1 MGKDSNKNQKARTQ
15 KSYDYSGAGYWIAQN
30 SKVLFAYVGFQSLLL
45 IVYEAA
51 FNRPM
56 QMERLMILGVPLL
69 VMLSMRGL
77 ARDSAKPGLIAMY
90 HSWTTILLASTGVAI
105 GYLYKSD
112 FHLSVL
118 LLGIGSL
125 IIMAGLS
132 CYFWSWYLV
141 NLAWLSA
148 LMVWT
153 ISPWFQISENRPVL
167 FQTTAV
173 IFISAV
179 FCRTRVNEFKNQI
192 NQSHLWSDHQRELQ
206 AALNGAEESKNRFQ
220 KIYEGSFEG
229 IVLHKAGYIDDCNGS
244 LLEIFQLRKEEVI
257 GQSIMKLLQ
266 QEGNTELM
274 NSILIGENQSR
285 EIRTVNKFGQPLYL
299 EVMSKLLH
307 SDDVDI
313 VATALRNI
321 TERKLAEEEVHAK
334 NQALEHQ
341 FRRQKAL
348 AEWSAFMDRD
358 QDIQELSGMILRYL
372 SELLPAQA
380 GVYFGLRSSRNSS
393 WRVFVARNGRIEPET
408 WASDKNRPL
417 RQLADKVCTEKVTI
431 SCPPQELG
439 IQKRAFAA
447 LPLDLSAGR
456 EGFIMVQDMNVDHY
470 TDQDIDFLTT
480 VATRLALGLENKK
493 MVEDLVVAKD
503 AAEAAS
509 KAKSQFLATLSH
521 ELRTPLNGI
530 IGASQILE
538 PVLDTSDDQSTLQV
552 IRNSSETM
560 INMVDRIL
568 SFTQVE
574 GGKLKFQ
581 CAEFS
586 LDTLMSD
593 VLDSLE
599 SLRSSRNL
607 HLNVH
612 RGTDISQSWNSDY
625 QSVKSIVLNL
635 AENGLKFTNEGGVDI
650 HLRTINR
657 QGRRFLHIE
666 VHDSGCGFPSDRE
679 EELFQPFTQ
688 AEGSHSRKF
697 GGLGLGLAVCKALT
711 HSLGGKIGT
720 RPMNKGTIF
729 WVEIPDGIHAAVPL
743 AGDTEFFV
751 SRSLDH
757 DPDEQSRDAHR
768 DAASPV
774 TTTGA
779 GKLSHGEST
788 SNGKPNPARNESRTE
803 GEIQAPAVPVPSASR
818 RTLVVEV
825 SPVLRMGLMRHFDKS
840 DVEADFCKDLDEM
853 VDRLR
858 ESIEQSVNYR
868 EVLISEKIQT
878 DDLMK
883 AMAGLQNEIGH
894 GKDLPVFKRMIRSR
908 GSDGRSGSGL
918 KLEKIEPRKVA

>member
-1 MGKDSNKNQKARTQ
+1 
-15 KSYDYSGAGYWIAQN
+15 
-30 SKVLFAYVGFQSLLL
+30 
-45 IVYEAA
+45 
-51 FNRPM
+51 
-56 QMERLMILGVPLL
+56 
-69 VMLSMRGL
+69 
-77 ARDSAKPGLIAMY
+77 
-90 HSWTTILLASTGVAI
+90 
-105 GYLYKSD
+105 
-112 FHLSVL
+112 
-118 LLGIGSL
+118 
-125 IIMAGLS
+125 
-132 CYFWSWYLV
+132 
-141 NLAWLSA
+141 
-148 LMVWT
+148 
-153 ISPWFQISENRPVL
+153 
-167 FQTTAV
+167 
-173 IFISAV
+173 
-179 FCRTRVNEFKNQI
+179 
-192 NQSHLWSDHQRELQ
+192 
-206 AALNGAEESKNRFQ
+206 
-220 KIYEGSFEG
+220 
-229 IVLHKAGYIDDCNGS
+229 
-244 LLEIFQLRKEEVI
+244 
-257 GQSIMKLLQ
+257 
-266 QEGNTELM
+266 
-274 NSILIGENQSR
+274 
-285 EIRTVNKFGQPLYL
+285 
-299 EVMSKLLH
+299 MSKLLH

-348 AEWSAFMDRD
+348 AEWSALMDRD

-417 RQLADKVCTEKVTI
+417 RQLADRVCTEKVTI
-431 SCPPQELG
+431 SCAPQELG

-538 PVLDTSDDQSTLQV
+538 PVLDTADDQSTLQV

-586 LDTLMSD
+586 MDTLMSD

-612 RGTDISQSWNSDY
+612 RGTDMSRSWNSDY

-650 HLRTINR
+650 HLRTIDR

-666 VHDSGCGFPSDRE
+666 VHDTGCGFPADRE

-720 RPMNKGTIF
+720 RPMNKGTLF
-729 WVEIPDGIHAAVPL
+729 WVEIPDGIHAAAPL
-743 AGDTEFFV
+743 PGDTEFFV

-757 DPDEQSRDAHR
+757 DPDDPVGDVHHGPASSAAIPGAEKSSRR
-768 DAASPV
+768 
-774 TTTGA
+774 
-779 GKLSHGEST
+779 EST
-788 SNGKPNPARNESRTE
+788 VKPNPARNESRTQ
-803 GEIQAPAVPVPSASR
+803 GETQTPVVTAPSASR

-840 DVEADFCKDLDEM
+840 DVEADFCKDLNEM
-853 VDRLR
+853 MDRLR
-858 ESIEQSVNYR
+858 QSIEQSVKYR

-878 DDLMK
+878 EDLMK

-894 GKDLPVFKRMIRSR
+894 GKGLPVFKRMIRSR
-908 GSDGRSGSGL
+908 GADGRSGSGL
-918 KLEKIEPRKVA
+918 KLEKIEPRKAA